1 MLLSRSLVLS
11 LVLPAQSRL
20 KPMEHNFTGPSSTL
34 GIEEE
39 RMILDDETYNSR
51 CEAMVHSFSER
62 RAPGERLAA
71 YPWQMLDDNKWLA
84 ARHGLDGELVDL
96 PSSDRVM
103 AEIVEATGA

>member
-1 MLLSRSLVLS
+1 MPGDS
-11 LVLPAQSRL
+11 P
-20 KPMEHNFTGPSSTL
+20 
-34 GIEEE
+34 
-39 RMILDDETYNSR
+39 
-51 CEAMVHSFSER
+51 
-62 RAPGERLAA
+62 RAFRASCPGERLAA